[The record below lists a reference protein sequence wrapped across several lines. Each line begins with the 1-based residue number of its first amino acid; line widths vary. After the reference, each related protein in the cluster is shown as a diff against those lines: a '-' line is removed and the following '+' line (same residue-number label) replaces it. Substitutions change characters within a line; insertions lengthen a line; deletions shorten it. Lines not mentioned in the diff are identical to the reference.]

1 MTTDNY
7 HIPVMTAEVLEAL
20 HIDNQAKYIDAT
32 LGSGG
37 HSLEI
42 IKKGGIVLG
51 IDEDPEILKIALNR
65 MEEACPVLN
74 LRIED
79 RFKGVLG
86 NFKDIDRIAQSNGF
100 SRVSG
105 ILFDLGVNNL
115 QLTSGQRGFSFSNS
129 DAPLDMRINQSI
141 QAVKAADLLN
151 VLSEKHLIKLFAV
164 TLSLNY
170 ARRLA
175 KKVVERRQIKP
186 FETVGDLILIADPVS
201 NKRHLHPATLPLLA
215 LRIAVNSEL
224 DNLEEA
230 IKKGFDLLKPGGKL
244 VVISFHSKEDEIV
257 KTFFKGKEKEGNEVL
272 YKEPL
277 TPSDNEIM
285 DNPRSRSARLRVLIK
300 KYDS

>member
-1 MTTDNY
+1 
-7 HIPVMTAEVLEAL
+7 MTAEVLEAL